1 MSCRWK
7 WVAGLY
13 SGQGLENQFRGHG
26 MRHYS
31 LENWVDFVRNVTGED
46 EKAAMQ
52 SHLQTGCAQCS
63 QELGMWQRLQQVARR
78 EAAYTPSAGAV
89 RIVNAAFDNRPG
101 GQLHHAKFQVAS
113 LLFDSFR
120 SPRLAGVRSTESASQ
135 QLLYGAGDY
144 RIDVRIEP
152 QMDSEKVILI
162 GQVLNAADPAE
173 RLSALPINLLK
184 GRKILAESVTSQ
196 FGEFQI
202 ECGLEE
208 CFRLTVLLPGGREV
222 SLQLVEPEFI
232 QGENSRQTAENTTI
246 NKTSRTKKK
255 GTRT

>member
-1 MSCRWK
+1 
-7 WVAGLY
+7 
-13 SGQGLENQFRGHG
+13 

-31 LENWVDFVRNVTGED
+31 LENWVDFARNVIGED
-46 EKAAMQ
+46 EKVAMQ
-52 SHLQTGCAQCS
+52 SHLQTGCAQCTK
-63 QELGMWQRLQQVARR
+63 ELGMWQRLQQVARR
-78 EAAYTPSAGAV
+78 EAAYTPSSGSV
-89 RIVNAAFDNRPG
+89 RIVNAAFSSRPDR
-101 GQLHHAKFQVAS
+101 QLHRAKSEAAS

-120 SPRLAGVRSTESASQ
+120 SPRLAGVRSAESASQ

-173 RLSALPINLLK
+173 RLSALPVSLLK
-184 GRKILAESVTSQ
+184 GRKLLAKSVTSQ

-222 SLQLVEPEFI
+222 SLQLVEPVFTQAED
-232 QGENSRQTAENTTI
+232 SVQTAEN
-246 NKTSRTKKK
+246 NKIRKTLRIKKK
-255 GTRT
+255 GTSTKD

>member
-1 MSCRWK
+1 
-7 WVAGLY
+7 
-13 SGQGLENQFRGHG
+13 

-31 LENWVDFVRNVTGED
+31 LENWVDFARNVIGED
-46 EKAAMQ
+46 EKVAMQ
-52 SHLQTGCAQCS
+52 HHLQTGCAQCS
-63 QELGMWQRLQQVARR
+63 KELIMWQRLQQVARR
-78 EAAYTPSAGAV
+78 EPAYTPSSGAV
-89 RIVNAAFDNRPG
+89 RIVNATFANQPG
-101 GQLHHAKFQVAS
+101 SQLHHAKSQAAS

-120 SPRLAGVRSTESASQ
+120 SPGLVGVRSAESASQ

-173 RLSALPINLLK
+173 RLSALPVSLLK
-184 GRKILAESVTSQ
+184 GRKILAESLTSQ

-222 SLQLVEPEFI
+222 SLQLVEPVFTEA
-232 QGENSRQTAENTTI
+232 ETSTQTAENNTI
-246 NKTSRTKKK
+246 RKTSRIKKK
-255 GTRT
+255 GTRTKD

>member
-1 MSCRWK
+1 
-7 WVAGLY
+7 
-13 SGQGLENQFRGHG
+13 

-31 LENWVDFVRNVTGED
+31 LEKWVDFARNVIGENEKD
-46 EKAAMQ
+46 EMQ
-52 SHLQTGCAQCS
+52 SHLQTGCVQCS

-78 EAAYTPSAGAV
+78 ETAYTPSTGAV
-89 RIVNAAFDNRPG
+89 RIVNAAFSSRSTG
-101 GQLHHAKFQVAS
+101 RLRHAKPEVAS

-120 SPRLAGVRSTESASQ
+120 SPLLAGVRSAESASQ

-152 QMDSEKVILI
+152 QMDSEKVVLI
-162 GQVLNAADPAE
+162 GQVLNSANPTE
-173 RLSALPINLLK
+173 RLSALPVNLLK

-208 CFRLTVLLPGGREV
+208 CFRLTVLLPGGRQV
-222 SLQLVEPEFI
+222 SLQLVEPVFI
-232 QGENSRQTAENTTI
+232 QADGSTQVSENNKIR
-246 NKTSRTKKK
+246 KTSRIKKK
-255 GTRT
+255 SSSTND